1 MYLNKIIIAGFT
13 AADPE
18 VREVSG
24 RKVAS
29 FRVGIT
35 EKYKDTDGQFQEKT
49 EWVNVV
55 AWGRPAEAAERHVR
69 KGEAVLVEGKIQT
82 RQWNDRDGNKRYST
96 EVNAMSIQVDKK
108 RTPRQET
115 DQDRGAY
122 DNYGF

>member
-1 MYLNKIIIAGFT
+1 MYLNKIIIAGNA

-18 VREVSG
+18 VREVAG
-24 RKVAS
+24 KKVAS

-55 AWGRPAEAAERHVR
+55 AWGRTAEAAERHVR

-108 RTPRQET
+108 RAPRQENNL
-115 DQDRGAY
+115 DRDAY
-122 DNYGF
+122 NDLGF